1 MKNIGIIGWR
11 GMVGSVLLDRMRA
24 EKDFDLVEPTF
35 FSTSQAGGAPPDI
48 GRPALGSTTTGAGTG
63 RGLGLVQDANDIDAL
78 ARLPLLISAQGGDY
92 TTAVHSRL
100 RDAGWRGYWIDAAST
115 LRMDEN
121 AVIVLDPVNLPVMQA
136 ARERGIKDFIGG
148 NCTVSLMLMAVSGL
162 MRAGL
167 VEWISAMTYQSA
179 SGAGA
184 QHMREL
190 LEQMGFLYQ
199 SASHSLRDPA
209 ATILDVDRAVS
220 TGLGD
225 PKFPKAQFEVPL
237 AASLIPWVDK
247 DLGSGQS
254 REEWKA
260 GAESNKIMGT
270 TLKPVPVEGICVR
283 VSAMRCHSQALTIKL
298 TRDIPLPE
306 IESLIA
312 GGNSWVRVVRNDR
325 DTSIKE
331 LSPAAVSGQ
340 LTVPIGRLRKLAMGG
355 EYLSAFT
362 VGDQLLWG
370 AAEPLRRTMRFLLPH
385 V

>member
-1 MKNIGIIGWR
+1 MTKIGIIGWR
-11 GMVGSVLLDRMRA
+11 GMVGSVLFERMRA

-35 FSTSQAGGAPPDI
+35 FSTSQAGGAAPDI
-48 GRPALGSTTTGAGTG
+48 GRTLG
-63 RGLGLVQDANDIDAL
+63 RVQDANDIAAL
-78 ARLPLLISAQGGDY
+78 ARFPILLSTQGGDY
-92 TTAVHSRL
+92 TAAVHSRL
-100 RDAGWRGYWIDAAST
+100 RLAGWQGYWIDAAST

-220 TGLGD
+220 AGLSD

-355 EYLSAFT
+355 EYLAAFT

>member
-1 MKNIGIIGWR
+1 
-11 GMVGSVLLDRMRA
+11 VLLDRMRA
-24 EKDFDLVEPTF
+24 EKDFDVVEPTF

-48 GRPALGSTTTGAGTG
+48 GRSAG
-63 RGLGLVQDANDIDAL
+63 RGAAVVEDANDIEAL
-78 ARLPLLISAQGGDY
+78 ARLPLLMSAQGGDY
-92 TTAVHSRL
+92 TTAVHARL
-100 RDAGWRGYWIDAAST
+100 RAAGWRGFWIDAAST
-115 LRMDEN
+115 LRMEKD

-162 MRAGL
+162 LRAGL

-184 QHMREL
+184 QNMREL
-190 LEQMGFLYQ
+190 LMQMGALHQ
-199 SASHSLRDPA
+199 AAAPLLRDPA
-209 ATILDVDRAVS
+209 ATILDIDRAVS
-220 TGLGD
+220 AALHSD
-225 PKFPKAQFEVPL
+225 SFPTAHFGVPL
-237 AASLIPWVDK
+237 AASLIPWIDK
-247 DLGSGQS
+247 DLGNGQS

-270 TLKPVPVEGICVR
+270 EATPVPVEGVCVR

-298 TRDIPLPE
+298 TRDVPLTE

-312 GGNSWVRVVRNDR
+312 GGNSWVRVVPNDR
-325 DTSIKE
+325 EHSIKE

-340 LTVPIGRLRKLAMGG
+340 MTIPIGRMRKLAMGG

-385 V
+385 VSAG